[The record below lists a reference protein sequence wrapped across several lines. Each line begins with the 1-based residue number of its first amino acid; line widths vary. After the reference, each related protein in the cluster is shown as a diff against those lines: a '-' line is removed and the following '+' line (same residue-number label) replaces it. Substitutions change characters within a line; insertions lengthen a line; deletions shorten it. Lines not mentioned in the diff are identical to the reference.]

1 MCTSGGEWRRSIV
14 LQTVPA
20 LFWGDFLLFLGAQS
34 STSSREDLGRSYL
47 KKCNTACSLWAPR
60 VRRRQPRCGVSVP
73 PTRLLLPG
81 PHRCS
86 EKLRVLPSSHMA
98 WSFICGA
105 KLKCALLVSILPA
118 DSDPAFGSTCRRVG
132 RMPGPCNCTAWRAG
146 HIAVPNDAHYLAATA
161 AGGCGSRSRREIM

>member
-1 MCTSGGEWRRSIV
+1 METLHCFTNSASFILGGFSAFSRGPE
-14 LQTVPA
+14 QH
-20 LFWGDFLLFLGAQS
+20 FLPGGPWTILP
-34 STSSREDLGRSYL
+34 

-118 DSDPAFGSTCRRVG
+118 DSDPAFGSTCRRVR